1 MMRSLISS
9 TFIYIFAC
17 SLSTNLHV
25 SLIFLCINL
34 KSCILGPFGFVISIA
49 TASPLV
55 FVQLRCVH
63 MPLTLDDRHYWVVE
77 LAVVHCHFA
86 LLLTYL
92 LTIFLVF

>member
-1 MMRSLISS
+1 MMRSLISL
-9 TFIYIFAC
+9 TFINIFAC

-25 SLIFLCINL
+25 SLIFLRINL

-55 FVQLRCVH
+55 FVQLRYVH
-63 MPLTLDDRHYWVVE
+63 MSLTLDDRHYWVVE

-86 LLLTYL
+86 LVLTYL
-92 LTIFLVF
+92 RTCLLVS